1 MSNNKH
7 GIIRLRRGT
16 AAEWTASEPQ
26 PGGEV
31 LRLGEPGYEKDT
43 GKLKIGDGSTPW
55 NSLAY
60 FNAGATIDPEDIEDI
75 LGDGFLVA
83 GTGININY
91 NDLANSLTI
100 STSGVSFDGHSH
112 IISDVS
118 GLQNALD
125 GVNDVVEVA
134 DYGALLA
141 TVGTSGTIYVT
152 LDTNK
157 IYRYVSSPYS
167 VQLGNDIDGQSAGDF
182 SGASVSLNS
191 NGTIL
196 AVGAPDNDD
205 NGNDSGNV
213 RVYVWNGNS
222 WIQRGSDIDGEASY
236 NYSGYSVALNNDG
249 NILAIGAYGNNT
261 NTGHVRVYSWNGTIW
276 TQLGTDIDG
285 EAIGDYSGISVNL
298 NSDGDI
304 LAIGA
309 YFNDGN
315 GSNSGHVR
323 VYSWNGSS
331 WIQLGVDIDGEAA
344 DDLSGYSVSLSS
356 DGNIL
361 AIGATRNDDN
371 GSNSG
376 HVRVYVW
383 NGILW
388 VQRGSDI
395 DGEATN
401 DFSGYSVSLN
411 SNGNILAI
419 GAIYNDGNG
428 SNSGHVRV
436 YAWNGS
442 SWIQRGNDIDG
453 EAANDTSGYSVS
465 LNSDGNIL
473 AVGANG
479 NDDNGADSGH
489 VRVYYWDGS
498 SWIQLASD
506 IDGEAAN
513 DNSGISV
520 SLNSDGN
527 ILAIGAIFNDGNTDY
542 DSGHVR
548 VYNLIGPYVE
558 LSRYPSE
565 HVHVSTDITDFNS
578 SVSGLLPVKD
588 IIAGSGIAV
597 SSTSGVYTINADVS
611 GVILETIQDNLGSGF
626 LVAGTGVQLTYNDA
640 ANTLTLDNL
649 HTQINELSLE
659 PQGFVNRVDSVITF
673 DDSSRTFT
681 IAPTGS
687 SYDIYIEGVKVT
699 KTLGESIVIGSGTAL
714 NYLHFDTSTG
724 LLSNKT
730 TGFNFDTDVPI
741 AYIHWNSDINQ
752 STFFGEERHGI
763 RMDSSTH
770 KWIHNTFGMQYI
782 DGLSIG
788 GYTLLGNGSSNS
800 HAQIDISDGTL
811 YQEDIIINI
820 TNGTGAGA
828 FIQQLNPIAYIPV
841 YYHLGSTGQWVRD
854 VATTYPLK
862 YNGTRALYN
871 LYSGGTW
878 TTPNVTNNRYF
889 AMWIVG
895 TNDINDPILAI
906 MGQREDSSLQSA
918 ENNNNWSDI
927 NLTNIPTNELRP
939 LYRLIFVTNDTFTNT
954 PKSSLQS
961 ILDLRK
967 SIITA
972 TYGVSQNDHGN
983 LFGLGDDDHYQYIHI
998 NEARSIDAVHT
1009 FTNGL
1014 TISSGLL
1021 SAASGSFTSLN
1032 VNGTGVSLNGHT
1044 HTSSNITDFNSSVSG
1059 LLPSISGSGYVTTS
1073 FVNNIYTISVTG
1085 LQPSGSYAN
1094 SIHNH
1099 ISADITDFSNSVSGL
1114 LPVKD
1119 IVSGSGIL
1127 VSTNSGIYTIA
1138 SSGGIIITNYTDNRV
1153 LTSTGTSNEINAETN
1168 LTFDGTILAVSG
1180 IIDIDNLRLDGNTI
1194 SSQNSN
1200 GNIIIQPS
1208 GIGSIQRDS
1217 GGNVRGEYANDWQT
1231 VRSTGTMVAKGDYS
1245 VICGGANN
1253 ISDGSYSFI
1262 GGGDDN
1268 ETTSNYN
1275 VVVGGINNY
1284 AGGTYTVIGGGEQN
1298 SANSSANTIAG
1309 GSSNIVEDYSPYS
1322 SIGGGQSNY
1331 IHWYASHNTIGGGY
1345 QNESYNS
1352 NYATIPGGFNGKTS
1366 HYGALCHAAGKFAAN
1381 GDAQHMILVARRS
1394 TNTNTPALL
1403 YLDGSLR
1410 PITVPP
1416 KTTWTFEIKVSAY
1429 NDTDNE
1435 GGWWIFRGGIRRN
1448 ASAQTSLI
1456 GGLITES
1463 FAESSL
1469 SSANITV
1476 VANDTTETL
1485 DINVTGISGKTIRWV
1500 AVIDISQVSTGS
1512 P

>member
-1 MSNNKH
+1 MSNKH

-43 GKLKIGDGSTPW
+43 GKLKIGDGVTPW
-55 NSLAY
+55 NSLVY

-91 NDLANSLTI
+91 NDLGNNLTI

-134 DYGALLA
+134 DYEALLS
-141 TVGTSGTIYVT
+141 TVGASGTIYVT
-152 LDTNK
+152 LDDNK

-182 SGASVSLNS
+182 SGYSVSLNS

-196 AVGAPDNDD
+196 AVGAPDNAD

-236 NYSGYSVALNNDG
+236 NYSGYSVAVNNDG

-298 NSDGDI
+298 NNDGNI

-344 DDLSGYSVSLSS
+344 DDRSGISVSLSS

-428 SNSGHVRV
+428 GSGHVRV

-453 EAANDTSGYSVS
+453 EAANDRSGISVS
-465 LNSDGNIL
+465 LSSDGNIL
-473 AVGANG
+473 AIGANG

-498 SWIQLASD
+498 SWIQLGND
-506 IDGEAAN
+506 INGEAAN

-588 IIAGSGIAV
+588 IVGGTDINISSSSGI
-597 SSTSGVYTINADVS
+597 YTINS
-611 GVILETIQDNLGSGF
+611 S
-626 LVAGTGVQLTYNDA
+626 
-640 ANTLTLDNL
+640 NTVNTD
-649 HTQINELSLE
+649 TKE
-659 PQGFVNRVDSVITF
+659 PDGFVNRSDSTISF
-673 DDSSRTFT
+673 DDSSRIFT
-681 IAPTGS
+681 IAPTGV
-687 SYDIYIEGVKVT
+687 SYSIYNNGVKVV
-699 KTLGESIVIGSGTAL
+699 KSSSESVTLPDTTAL
-714 NYLHFDTSTG
+714 YYIHFDKSDNS
-724 LLSNKT
+724 LSYKT
-730 TGFNFDTDVPI
+730 TAYNFVTDIPI
-741 AYIHWNSDINQ
+741 AHIYYNADDNKAVY
-752 STFFGEERHGI
+752 FGEERHGI
-763 RMDSSTH
+763 VMDSATH
-770 KWIHNTFGMQYI
+770 KYLHTVFGTQYI
-782 DGLSIG
+782 NGLSISNYSTSG
-788 GYTLLGNGSSNS
+788 DGSL
-800 HAQIDISDGTL
+800 DSDATIAIGDGL
-811 YQEDIIINI
+811 IYDEDIDVNI
-820 TNGTGAGA
+820 THSDTPS
-828 FIQQLNPIAYIPV
+828 NPFEQVLYPVAVIPV
-841 YYHLGSTGQWVRD
+841 YYKVGSSGVWTD
-854 VATTYPLK
+854 STATNFPVKVDT
-862 YNGTRALYN
+862 TIQYN
-871 LYSGGTW
+871 LNSAGTW
-878 TTPNVTNNRYF
+878 SASNSDAPNNNRF
-889 AMWIVG
+889 IASWICA
-895 TNDINDPILAI
+895 TSQENAPIIAI
-906 MGQREDSSLQSA
+906 MGQRIDSSLEQATS
-918 ENNNNWSDI
+918 NNSWG
-927 NLTNIPTNELRP
+927 NLNLNGLPVVELRP
-939 LYRLIFVTNDTFTNT
+939 LYRLIYDT
-954 PKSSLQS
+954 KSSFANGAKGFLVNV
-961 ILDLRK
+961 LDIR
-967 SIITA
+967 SHIDTIT
-972 TYGVSQNDHGN
+972 GLPQNDHGN
-983 LFGLGDDDHYQYIHI
+983 LYGLADDDHYQYVHI
-998 NEARSIDAVHT
+998 NEARTIDAVHT

-1014 TISSGLL
+1014 ISNDNITVSGI
-1021 SAASGSFTSLN
+1021 N
-1032 VNGTGVSLNGHT
+1032 VSLDGHQ
-1044 HTSSNITDFNSSVSG
+1044 HVSADITDFNSSVSG
-1059 LLPSISGSGYVTTS
+1059 LFPAFPYILDENFNILPTNGGNSVGVNAGSSVVGGGD
-1073 FVNNIYTISVTG
+1073 NNTV
-1085 LQPSGSYAN
+1085 SGSYAVVGGGKNNNAQSYASTISGGDTNTASAYFSAIGGGEGNVASGYDAVIGGGRNN
-1094 SIHNH
+1094 S
-1099 ISADITDFSNSVSGL
+1099 
-1114 LPVKD
+1114 
-1119 IVSGSGIL
+1119 
-1127 VSTNSGIYTIA
+1127 A
-1138 SSGGIIITNYTDNRV
+1138 SSN
-1153 LTSTGTSNEINAETN
+1153 
-1168 LTFDGTILAVSG
+1168 
-1180 IIDIDNLRLDGNTI
+1180 
-1194 SSQNSN
+1194 
-1200 GNIIIQPS
+1200 
-1208 GIGSIQRDS
+1208 
-1217 GGNVRGEYANDWQT
+1217 
-1231 VRSTGTMVAKGDYS
+1231 YS
-1245 VICGGANN
+1245 VICGGNVNN
-1253 ISDGSYSFI
+1253 VSNVGSFI
-1262 GGGDDN
+1262 GGGS
-1268 ETTSNYN
+1268 SNTNSGYHG
-1275 VVVGGINNY
+1275 VICGGINNTASGYYAVVSGGKTNAASGQSSVISGGDNNGAGGDYSAIGGGYNNTSGGDSSVIGGGHSNFANADYSVVGGGRQNTVEGTY
-1284 AGGTYTVIGGGEQN
+1284 AGISAGSYNSIPIGSDYTFIGGGKNNTAIALYSVVCGGRYNTATDEGFVGGGSHNTASALYATVIGGGNYN
-1298 SANSSANTIAG
+1298 SATNFYASICGGNNNTASG
-1309 GSSNIVEDYSPYS
+1309 PLS
-1322 SIGGGQSNY
+1322 SIGGGGSNT
-1331 IHWYASHNTIGGGY
+1331 ASAYYSTVSGGNNNNASAIGSTISGGL
-1345 QNESYNS
+1345 Q
-1352 NYATIPGGFNGKTS
+1352 AKADR
-1366 HYGALCHAAGKFAAN
+1366 YGMQAYSAGSFASD
-1381 GDAQHMILVARRS
+1381 GDAQRVNFILRQITSDDTPTELFLDSNSIKLTIPSGKALFATVSIAGIINGGSKAIHYIRKVA
-1394 TNTNTPALL
+1394 
-1403 YLDGSLR
+1403 
-1410 PITVPP
+1410 
-1416 KTTWTFEIKVSAY
+1416 IKNISG
-1429 NDTDNE
+1429 T
-1435 GGWWIFRGGIRRN
+1435 
-1448 ASAQTSLI
+1448 TSLI
-1456 GGLITES
+1456 G
-1463 FAESSL
+1463 
-1469 SSANITV
+1469 TV
-1476 VANDTTETL
+1476 STLGTDVEDDASYDVSIAADNTNDAL
-1485 DINVTGISGKTIRWV
+1485 QINVTGKTGETIRWV
-1500 AVIDISQVSTGS
+1500 AHVDGIEIAYG
-1512 P
+1512 